1 MSEPITSMFDAADK
15 TEDVLIELERV
26 RIALFR
32 CHENFS
38 DELPRTAEGEKLE
51 PWMYDCFPG
60 RAEAYLE
67 MLFVLLESLDRHITE
82 LDAVTTALYAAAKK
96 EKEETPHDRN

>member
-1 MSEPITSMFDAADK
+1 MAELAITTMFDAARE

-26 RIALFR
+26 RTALFR

-38 DELPRTAEGEKLE
+38 DELPRAEEGEKLE
-51 PWMYDCFPG
+51 PWMYDCFTG

-67 MLFVLLESLDRHITE
+67 MLFILLEWLDHHTTK
-82 LDAVTTALYAAAKK
+82 LGAVTTALYAAAKK
-96 EKEETPHDRN
+96 EKEETPHD